1 MTQIT
6 LSDYV
11 GFIFSE
17 IVRARS
23 VSDAESK
30 RIALLYKDDE
40 ILKNF
45 SVPRFKIPEMDLTI
59 PVLVSGARFKNTLA
73 FTAQQQSFNDFMLAK
88 LENAAQTIRIRQTGL
103 DKNYQAVRNNVFT
116 STPQQPTDVFAKG
129 AVAASA
135 KKATAAK
142 RSVAKATAAATGTT
156 GAGIAVPTTP
166 TSPGPLPLPTGASI
180 NTLLQDFYT
189 QLRTNPD
196 PSTPENIVQVQWAR
210 LFDRKLT
217 DTGLYT
223 AYSSLY
229 PNGELF
235 TQTAAEVLAYV
246 RNNTVVMK
254 SEIENLLVNPETQTV
269 KDGSNENSVFLV
281 KAKIV
286 EDGVIIKEVT
296 DENGVVQDRI
306 VEFD

>member
-30 RIALLYKDDE
+30 RIALIYKDDE

-73 FTAQQQSFNDFMLAK
+73 FTAPQQSFNDFMLAK

-103 DKNYQAVRNNVFT
+103 DKNYEAVRNNVFT
-116 STPQQPTDVFAKG
+116 PATQTQGGEVYAK
-129 AVAASA
+129 AIAATAPKTTVA
-135 KKATAAK
+135 KKSA
-142 RSVAKATAAATGTT
+142 AKATAAATGTGT
-156 GAGIAVPTTP
+156 QNIAATPTTP
-166 TSPGPLPLPTGASI
+166 TPPLPTGASL
-180 NTLLQDFYT
+180 NTLLLDFYN
-189 QLRTNPD
+189 QLRSNAD

-217 DTGLYT
+217 DTGLYA
-223 AYSSLY
+223 AYRSLY

-235 TQTAAEVLAYV
+235 TQTTTEVLTYV
-246 RNNTVVMK
+246 RNNTVVMR
-254 SEIENLLVNPETQTV
+254 SEIENLLVNPETQNV
-269 KDGSNENSVFLV
+269 KDGSNENSVFTV

-286 EDGVIIKEVT
+286 EDGVFIKEIT
-296 DENGVVQDRI
+296 DGNGVVQDRI

>member
-30 RIALLYKDDE
+30 RIALIYKEDE

-73 FTAQQQSFNDFMLAK
+73 FTAQQQSFNDFMNAK
-88 LENAAQTIRIRQTGL
+88 LDNVIQTIRIRQTGL
-103 DKNYQAVRNNVFT
+103 DKNYEAVRNNVFT
-116 STPQQPTDVFAKG
+116 PTTQQQQGGEVYAKG

-135 KKATAAK
+135 KKATATKKAA
-142 RSVAKATAAATGTT
+142 AKATAAATGTPGT
-156 GAGIAVPTTP
+156 GIAAPTTP
-166 TSPGPLPLPTGASI
+166 LPTTPNPALLSA
-180 NTLLQDFYT
+180 LLQDFYT
-189 QLRTNPD
+189 QLRNNPD

-210 LFDRKLT
+210 LLDRKLT
-217 DTGLYT
+217 DTGLIT
-223 AYSSLY
+223 AYRTLY

-235 TQTAAEVLAYV
+235 TQTVGEVLAWI
-246 RNNTVVMK
+246 RNNTVVMR

-269 KDGSNENSVFLV
+269 KDGSNENSVFIV

-286 EDGVIIKEVT
+286 EDGVFIKEVT
-296 DENGVVQDRI
+296 DEQGVVQERF

>member
-30 RIALLYKDDE
+30 RIALIYKDDE

-45 SVPRFKIPEMDLTI
+45 SVPRFKIPEMDITI

-73 FTAQQQSFNDFMLAK
+73 FTAPQQNFNDFMLAK

-103 DKNYQAVRNNVFT
+103 DKNVEAVRNTVFT
-116 STPQQPTDVFAKG
+116 PSTQQPTDVFAKG
-129 AVAASA
+129 ITAAA
-135 KKATAAK
+135 KKATVAK
-142 RSVAKATAAATGTT
+142 KATAKATAAATGT
-156 GAGIAVPTTP
+156 ATTP
-166 TSPGPLPLPTGASI
+166 GVAATPATPITPLPTGASI
-180 NTLLQDFYT
+180 TTLLADFYN

-196 PSTPENIVQVQWAR
+196 PSAPENIVQVQWAK

-223 AYSSLY
+223 AYRTLY

-246 RNNTVVMK
+246 RNNTVVMR
-254 SEIENLLVNPETQTV
+254 SEIENLLVSPETQNV
-269 KDGSNENSVFLV
+269 KDGSNENSVFTV

-286 EDGVIIKEVT
+286 EDGVFIKEVT

>member
-30 RIALLYKDDE
+30 RIALIYKEDE

-73 FTAQQQSFNDFMLAK
+73 FTAQQQSFNDFMNAK
-88 LENAAQTIRIRQTGL
+88 LDNAVQTIRIRQTGL
-103 DKNYQAVRNNVFT
+103 DKNYEAVRNNVFT
-116 STPQQPTDVFAKG
+116 PTTQQQQGGEIFAKR

-135 KKATAAK
+135 KKATATKKA
-142 RSVAKATAAATGTT
+142 VAKATAAATGTPGVAANPT
-156 GAGIAVPTTP
+156 IPTTP
-166 TSPGPLPLPTGASI
+166 LPTPNPIILNA
-180 NTLLQDFYT
+180 LLQEFYT
-189 QLRTNPD
+189 QLRNNAD
-196 PSTPENIVQVQWAR
+196 PLTPENIVQVQWAR
-210 LFDRKLT
+210 LLDRKLT
-217 DTGLYT
+217 DTGMIA
-223 AYSSLY
+223 AYRTLY

-235 TQTAAEVLAYV
+235 TQTVGEVLAWV
-246 RNNTVVMK
+246 RNNTVVMR

-269 KDGSNENSVFLV
+269 KDGSNENSVFIV

-286 EDGVIIKEVT
+286 EDGVFIKEVT
-296 DENGVVQDRI
+296 DEHGVVQDRF

>member
-30 RIALLYKDDE
+30 RIALIYKEDE

-73 FTAQQQSFNDFMLAK
+73 FTAQQQSFNDFMNAK
-88 LENAAQTIRIRQTGL
+88 LDNAIQTIRIRQTGL
-103 DKNYQAVRNNVFT
+103 DKNFEAVRNNVFT
-116 STPQQPTDVFAKG
+116 PTPSQPADTYAKG

-135 KKATAAK
+135 KKATATKKAA
-142 RSVAKATAAATGTT
+142 AKATAAVTGTSGT
-156 GAGIAVPTTP
+156 GIAAPTTP
-166 TSPGPLPLPTGASI
+166 TTPLPTTPNPALL
-180 NTLLQDFYT
+180 NALLQDFYT
-189 QLRTNPD
+189 QLRNNPD

-210 LFDRKLT
+210 LLDRKLT
-217 DTGLYT
+217 DTGLIT
-223 AYSSLY
+223 AYRTLY

-235 TQTAAEVLAYV
+235 TQTVGEVLTYV
-246 RNNTVVMK
+246 RNNTVVMR

-269 KDGSNENSVFLV
+269 KDGSNENSVFIV

-286 EDGVIIKEVT
+286 EDGVFIKEVT
-296 DENGVVQDRI
+296 DEQGVVQERF